1 MAKNTKKL
9 RLKKDRQIK
18 RRLERKKMSLLLKGL
33 RLHPTKTK
41 IKSMKSLKSSVIT
54 VDSNRYYLPEENYFE
69 LKELEKKLSD
79 KYKIYFDIIKRHIKR
94 CGEIEDNSILEV
106 ANETY
111 NKLYL
116 VRTYINRFNGY
127 KAVSVAY
134 EGEYG
139 VNEDIYT
146 FKNGKKKNVTK
157 WVEKN
162 GLEKGCKSYD
172 IYSDY
177 DCTGA
182 MIRENVEIRGSKVIV
197 TKCYDV

>member
-33 RLHPTKTK
+33 HPTKTK

-54 VDSNRYYLPEENYFE
+54 VDSSIYYLLEENYFE

-79 KYKIYFDIIKRHIKR
+79 KYKLYFDIIKR

-127 KAVSVAY
+127 KALSV
-134 EGEYG
+134 
-139 VNEDIYT
+139 
-146 FKNGKKKNVTK
+146 K
-157 WVEKN
+157 
-162 GLEKGCKSYD
+162 
-172 IYSDY
+172 
-177 DCTGA
+177 
-182 MIRENVEIRGSKVIV
+182 
-197 TKCYDV
+197 

>member
-33 RLHPTKTK
+33 HPTKTK

-54 VDSNRYYLPEENYFE
+54 VDSNIYYLLEENYFE
-69 LKELEKKLSD
+69 LKELEKILSD
-79 KYKIYFDIIKRHIKR
+79 KYNIYFDIIKRHIKR
-94 CGEIEDNSILEV
+94 CRGIEDNSILKV

-127 KAVSVAY
+127 KALSVAY

-139 VNEDIYT
+139 VNQNIYT

-162 GLEKGCKSYD
+162 GLEKSYKSYD

-177 DCTGA
+177 DCTGS
-182 MIRENVEIRGSKVIV
+182 MVSENVEIRGSKVII
-197 TKCYDV
+197 TKYYDV